1 MTVQWMSLWTDE
13 SGYLVSAEL
22 ALLGTV
28 AGVGLVAGLSA
39 AQDAMNQ
46 ELDNVAGAMR
56 SLDQS
61 YGLRGFKNYSRD
73 GRLKSWTGSSFYF
86 DKEHEEKNAE
96 IIEAFSHDEGRHV
109 ELNRCEKRVDS
120 STVAPVLVPPRS
132 ESLPDVDGLQ
142 PPMTYEVQPPVVPR
156 RFETAP
162 PTLLPM
168 PATPPVVRHDVGE
181 PCAPSTA
188 VRSYPSQV
196 PFERQPCAVP
206 CPSSFPWP
214 RQHFGTA
221 LPWNDPAGNIS
232 NHLPLNPLAS
242 PAGPVGLVW

>member
-96 IIEAFSHDEGRHV
+96 FIEAFSHEEGRHV

-120 STVAPVLVPPRS
+120 STVAPVLVPPRT
-132 ESLPDVDGLQ
+132 ERLPEIDGHQ
-142 PPMTYEVQPPVVPR
+142 PPMRYEVQPHVVPP
-156 RFETAP
+156 RFKTAP
-162 PTLLPM
+162 PMLAPS
-168 PATPPVVRHDVGE
+168 PAAPPVIRYEVRE
-181 PCAPSTA
+181 PCPPSTA
-188 VRSYPSQV
+188 IHSFPIPTRI
-196 PFERQPCAVP
+196 EGQPYAVP
-206 CPSSFPWP
+206 CPPGTPWIP
-214 RQHFGTA
+214 QHVGPP
-221 LPWNDPAGNIS
+221 LPWMSPAGNIT